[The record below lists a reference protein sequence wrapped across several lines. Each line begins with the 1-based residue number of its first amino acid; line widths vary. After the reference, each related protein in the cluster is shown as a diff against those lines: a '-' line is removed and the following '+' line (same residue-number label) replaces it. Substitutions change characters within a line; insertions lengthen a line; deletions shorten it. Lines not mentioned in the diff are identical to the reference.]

1 MKNERALNLEHS
13 RLFYKFAF
21 KIEIIAN
28 MTDNKWDLIIQNK
41 SSLFHLDLKEVW
53 RYRDL
58 LMMYVKRDIITF
70 YKQTILGPLWFFI
83 QPIMTTVMFM
93 FVFGG
98 IAGISTDGVP
108 QAVFYLAGL
117 VCWNYFS
124 DCLTKCSD
132 TFNANQNIFGKVYFP
147 RLIVPFSIVISNLVK
162 MVIQLALFL
171 IVYIYYFIMAGGFNL
186 NWTIVLFPL
195 LLCMLA
201 CLGLGFGL
209 VISSLTTKYRD
220 LRFLVTFGVQL
231 WMYAT
236 PVIYPLSVMK
246 HNYPDKIWV
255 IVANPLTSIIETFK
269 YGFTGVGVFEWSYLL
284 YSMMVSAAVLLLGII
299 VFNRVQKN
307 FMDVI

>member
-1 MKNERALNLEHS
+1 MNDKN
-13 RLFYKFAF
+13 
-21 KIEIIAN
+21 
-28 MTDNKWDLIIQNK
+28 WDLIIQNK
-41 SSLFHLDLKEVW
+41 SSLFRLDLHEVW

-58 LMMYVKRDIITF
+58 LRMYVKRDIITF
-70 YKQTILGPLWFFI
+70 YKQTILGPMWFFI
-83 QPIMTTVMFM
+83 QPIMTTLMFM

-117 VCWNYFS
+117 VCWNYFA

-132 TFNANQNIFGKVYFP
+132 TFNANQQIFGKVYFP
-147 RLIVPFSIVISNLVK
+147 RLIVPFSIVISNMVK
-162 MVIQLALFL
+162 MGIQLVLFL
-171 IVYIYYFIMAGGFNL
+171 VVYAYYFIVLGTFEI
-186 NWTIVLFPL
+186 NWTIVLFPVL
-195 LLCMLA
+195 LLMLA
-201 CLGLGFGL
+201 SLGLGFGL

-220 LRFLVTFGVQL
+220 LRFLITFGVQL

-246 HNYPDKIWV
+246 QNYPDKIWV
-255 IVANPLTSIIETFK
+255 IVANPLTAIIETFK
-269 YGFTGVGVFEWSYLL
+269 YGFTGVGVFEWNYLL
-284 YSMMVSAAVLLLGII
+284 YSFVMSIAVLLLGII

>member
-1 MKNERALNLEHS
+1 MSDKN
-13 RLFYKFAF
+13 
-21 KIEIIAN
+21 
-28 MTDNKWDLIIQNK
+28 WDLIIQNK
-41 SSLFHLDLKEVW
+41 SSLFRLDLHEVW

-58 LMMYVKRDIITF
+58 LRMYVKRDIITF
-70 YKQTILGPLWFFI
+70 YKQTILGPMWFFI
-83 QPIMTTVMFM
+83 QPIMTTIMFM

-117 VCWNYFS
+117 VCWNYFA

-132 TFNANQNIFGKVYFP
+132 TFNANQQIFGKVYFP
-147 RLIVPFSIVISNLVK
+147 RLIVPFSIVISNMVK
-162 MVIQLALFL
+162 MGIQLVLFL
-171 IVYIYYFIMAGGFNL
+171 VVYAYYFIVLGTFEI
-186 NWTIVLFPL
+186 NWTIVLFTVL
-195 LLCMLA
+195 LLMLA
-201 CLGLGFGL
+201 SLGLGFGL

-220 LRFLVTFGVQL
+220 LRFLITFGVQL

-246 HNYPDKIWV
+246 QNYPDKIWV
-255 IVANPLTSIIETFK
+255 IVANPLTAIIETFK
-269 YGFTGVGVFEWSYLL
+269 FGFTGVGVFEWNYLL
-284 YSMMVSAAVLLLGII
+284 YSFVMSIAVLLLGII

>member
-1 MKNERALNLEHS
+1 MS
-13 RLFYKFAF
+13 
-21 KIEIIAN
+21 
-28 MTDNKWDLIIQNK
+28 DNNWDLIIENK
-41 SSLFHLDLKEVW
+41 SSLFRLDLKEVW

-58 LMMYVKRDIITF
+58 LRMYVKRDIITF

-83 QPIMTTVMFM
+83 QPIMTTIMFM

-124 DCLTKCSD
+124 DCLSKCSD

-147 RLIVPFSIVISNLVK
+147 RLIVPFSIVISNMVK
-162 MVIQLALFL
+162 MGIQLLLFL
-171 IVYIYYFIMAGGFNL
+171 IVYAYYFVDLGGFDV
-186 NWTIVLFPL
+186 NWTILLFPL
-195 LLCMLA
+195 LLMMLA
-201 CLGLGFGL
+201 ALGLGFGL
-209 VISSLTTKYRD
+209 IISSMTTKYRD
-220 LRFLVTFGVQL
+220 LRFLITFGVQL

-246 HNYPDKIWV
+246 QNYPDKIWV
-255 IVANPLTSIIETFK
+255 IVANPLTAIIETFK
-269 YGFTGVGVFEWSYLL
+269 YGFTGVGVFEWNYLL
-284 YSMMVSAAVLLLGII
+284 YSFLASVVVLLLGII

>member
-1 MKNERALNLEHS
+1 MSDKN
-13 RLFYKFAF
+13 
-21 KIEIIAN
+21 
-28 MTDNKWDLIIQNK
+28 WDLIIQNK
-41 SSLFHLDLKEVW
+41 SSLFRLDLHEVW

-58 LMMYVKRDIITF
+58 LRMYVKRDIITF
-70 YKQTILGPLWFFI
+70 YKQTILGPMWFFI
-83 QPIMTTVMFM
+83 QPIMTTIMFM

-117 VCWNYFS
+117 VCWNYFA

-132 TFNANQNIFGKVYFP
+132 TFNANQQIFGKVYFP
-147 RLIVPFSIVISNLVK
+147 RLIVPFSIVISNMVK
-162 MVIQLALFL
+162 MCIQLVLFL
-171 IVYIYYFIMAGGFNL
+171 VVYAYYFIVLGTFEI
-186 NWTIVLFPL
+186 NWTIVLFPVL
-195 LLCMLA
+195 LLMLA
-201 CLGLGFGL
+201 SLGLGFGL

-220 LRFLVTFGVQL
+220 LRFLITFGVQL

-246 HNYPDKIWV
+246 QNYPDKIWV
-255 IVANPLTSIIETFK
+255 IVANPLTAIIETFK
-269 YGFTGVGVFEWSYLL
+269 FGFTGVGVFEWNYLL
-284 YSMMVSAAVLLLGII
+284 YSFVMSIAVLLLGII

>member
-1 MKNERALNLEHS
+1 MSDKN
-13 RLFYKFAF
+13 
-21 KIEIIAN
+21 
-28 MTDNKWDLIIQNK
+28 WDLIIQNK
-41 SSLFHLDLKEVW
+41 SSLFRLDLHEVW

-58 LMMYVKRDIITF
+58 LRMYVKRDIITF
-70 YKQTILGPLWFFI
+70 YKQTILGPMWFFI
-83 QPIMTTVMFM
+83 QPIMTTIMFM

-108 QAVFYLAGL
+108 QAVFYMAGL
-117 VCWNYFS
+117 VCWNYFA

-132 TFNANQNIFGKVYFP
+132 TFNANQQIFGKVYFP
-147 RLIVPFSIVISNLVK
+147 RLIVPFSIVISNMVK
-162 MVIQLALFL
+162 MGIQLVLFL
-171 IVYIYYFIMAGGFNL
+171 
-186 NWTIVLFPL
+186 VL
-195 LLCMLA
+195 MLA
-201 CLGLGFGL
+201 SLGLGFGL

-246 HNYPDKIWV
+246 QNYPDKIWV
-255 IVANPLTSIIETFK
+255 IVANPLTAIIETFK
-269 YGFTGVGVFEWSYLL
+269 FGFTGVGVFEWNYLL
-284 YSMMVSAAVLLLGII
+284 YSFVVSIAVLLLGII

>member
-1 MKNERALNLEHS
+1 MSDKN
-13 RLFYKFAF
+13 
-21 KIEIIAN
+21 
-28 MTDNKWDLIIQNK
+28 WDLIIQNK
-41 SSLFHLDLKEVW
+41 SSLFRLDLHEVW

-58 LMMYVKRDIITF
+58 LRMYVKRDIITF
-70 YKQTILGPLWFFI
+70 YKQTILGPMWFFI
-83 QPIMTTVMFM
+83 QPIMTTIMFM

-117 VCWNYFS
+117 VCWNYFA

-132 TFNANQNIFGKVYFP
+132 TFNANQQIFGKVYFP
-147 RLIVPFSIVISNLVK
+147 RLIVPFSIVISNMVK
-162 MVIQLALFL
+162 MGIQLVLFL
-171 IVYIYYFIMAGGFNL
+171 VVYAYYFIVLGTFEI
-186 NWTIVLFPL
+186 NWTIVLLPVL
-195 LLCMLA
+195 LLMLA
-201 CLGLGFGL
+201 SLGLGFGL

-220 LRFLVTFGVQL
+220 LRFLITFGVQL

-246 HNYPDKIWV
+246 QNYPDKIWV
-255 IVANPLTSIIETFK
+255 IVANPLTAIIETFK
-269 YGFTGVGVFEWSYLL
+269 YGFTGVGVFEWNYLL
-284 YSMMVSAAVLLLGII
+284 YSFVMSIAVLLLGII

>member
-1 MKNERALNLEHS
+1 MSDKN
-13 RLFYKFAF
+13 
-21 KIEIIAN
+21 
-28 MTDNKWDLIIQNK
+28 WDLIIQNK
-41 SSLFHLDLKEVW
+41 SSLFRLDLHEVW

-58 LMMYVKRDIITF
+58 LRMYVKRDIITF
-70 YKQTILGPLWFFI
+70 YKQTILGPMWFFI
-83 QPIMTTVMFM
+83 QPIMTTIMFM

-117 VCWNYFS
+117 VCWNYFA

-132 TFNANQNIFGKVYFP
+132 TFNANQQIFGKVYFP
-147 RLIVPFSIVISNLVK
+147 RLIVPFSIFISNMVK
-162 MVIQLALFL
+162 MGIQLVLFL
-171 IVYIYYFIMAGGFNL
+171 VVYAYYFIVLGTFEI
-186 NWTIVLFPL
+186 NWTIVLFPVL
-195 LLCMLA
+195 LLMLA
-201 CLGLGFGL
+201 SLGLGFGL

-220 LRFLVTFGVQL
+220 LRFLITFGVQL

-246 HNYPDKIWV
+246 QNYPDKIWV
-255 IVANPLTSIIETFK
+255 IVANPLTAIIETFK
-269 YGFTGVGVFEWSYLL
+269 YGFTGVGVFEWNYLL
-284 YSMMVSAAVLLLGII
+284 YSFVMSIAVLLLGII

>member
-1 MKNERALNLEHS
+1 MGN
-13 RLFYKFAF
+13 
-21 KIEIIAN
+21 
-28 MTDNKWDLIIQNK
+28 NKDWDIVITNK
-41 SSLFHLDLKEVW
+41 SSLFSLELDEVW

-58 LMMYVKRDIITF
+58 LMMYVKRDIVTF
-70 YKQTILGPLWFFI
+70 YKQTILGPAWFFI
-83 QPIMTTVMFM
+83 QPILTTVMFM

-117 VCWNYFS
+117 VCWNYFA

-132 TFNANQNIFGKVYFP
+132 TFNANQQIFGKVYFP
-147 RLIVPFSIVISNLVK
+147 RLIVPFSIVISNMVK
-162 MVIQLALFL
+162 MGIQLVLF
-171 IVYIYYFIMAGGFNL
+171 IVVYAYYFIVLGTFEI
-186 NWTIVLFPL
+186 NWTIVLFPVL
-195 LLCMLA
+195 LLMLA
-201 CLGLGFGL
+201 SLGLGFGL

-220 LRFLVTFGVQL
+220 LRFLITFGVQL

-246 HNYPDKIWV
+246 QNYPDKIWV
-255 IVANPLTSIIETFK
+255 IVANPLTAIIETFK
-269 YGFTGVGVFEWSYLL
+269 YGFTGVGVFEWNYLL
-284 YSMMVSAAVLLLGII
+284 YSFVMSIAVLLLGII